1 MKKCMVLAGVTLLCG
16 IAQLITPQE
25 AVARAPSTA
34 FVQNIR
40 YSATS
45 EYTRVIV
52 ELDSE
57 SPYVQ
62 ARLTGPD
69 RVYFDISNASLRP
82 DFLNRAMVVGNE
94 FLQRVRVA
102 QNQSDVVRIVLNIAP
117 EAKCITSEL
126 HNPFRLVVN
135 IYGPPG
141 IKTGVRPLPQAAKLH
156 PEEIG
161 PKGSSKEISDGVRP
175 SLQAA
180 KPLVQPAVEE
190 LSQPQPYPPAASVT
204 VNSRAQATAGA
215 FIQRIQYRVA
225 GDHTRVVIDL
235 DASARYEKA
244 RLSSPDRVYFDIS
257 NTRLSREFV
266 NPKTAGGAPFLKQI
280 RVAPNRSDMVRV
292 VLDVAGAP
300 EYMVSELHDPFR
312 IVVDLY
318 GPAGTN
324 PGPNSIRPRQA
335 EIGPRGFPGQDP
347 AGGQVARETRDS
359 LSAVDVNTASAP
371 VSVAGSGTHEDVLT
385 EASLP
390 PLEVAAIILPR
401 QTFAQTQLLNKTV
414 WPPADADGGEEELPL
429 GKILPLTINGT
440 FSTGY
445 YNSFSRGGSNQNRS
459 INFMPAGAS
468 FDINGYYLKPDLLN
482 YSIQPEFYA
491 GAQASDAGFEGG
503 NGIRMRVTALPKGV
517 VPLTF
522 RYSNVQLKDAYFG
535 SLTQVSSYTLNN
547 RNKDLGLTTGLNM
560 AGLPAMTF
568 DWGLNSVQSESFS
581 PAIPDYASRSNHLN
595 LNCADKRWGWDFQC
609 FAGRQQ
615 QTSGLFTPLS
625 EGPNS
630 SPLSQKGTQFRG
642 SARRTLLGDAEL
654 YIDGGTQNM
663 SNTVLGQPIDLTTRY
678 ASANLRMFQKRK
690 WKTSLG
696 AGYNSN
702 ISGLLMSQL
711 IGGLGSNGS
720 VAPDQNV
727 LGRLQRTT
735 SYLNFNGL
743 TSVELPRGFGF
754 YGGADR
760 TAVYTDRSKELS
772 SNYFT
777 TTSGATYTRSFGWGS
792 LSGEYGRSFGF
803 GSVTGQTGMII
814 GQSYVFTA
822 QPGNPDG
829 LQFDLSIRGN
839 TQTVH
844 NDVPTRDHSF
854 ASDAGVRFNLAGR
867 FRAQLGGGWQR
878 SAFSNHRNDSLTTGY
893 TGRAGIEH
901 PRFQFNASLNSSA
914 GNSFQSY
921 DQLLSGLASSS
932 AFLTPLHMDPSDFR
946 GVTFSLHVIPVQ
958 RLEFSALSIP
968 GRCSIWKA
976 SWPTI
981 LRLLMCLR
989 PIIFAGCSLPPD
1001 ISDQPRATRIF
1012 WRFIPKRSGAASI
1025 YACRGQLKSYDVL
1038 SPHFYP
1044 VVPHCGYPGTA
1055 AAPASRFFV
1064 SQG

>member
-1 MKKCMVLAGVTLLCG
+1 MKKCMVLAGVIVLYG
-16 IAQLITPQE
+16 IVQLITPQE

-34 FVQNIR
+34 SVQNIR

-62 ARLTGPD
+62 ERLTGPD
-69 RVYFDISNASLRP
+69 RVYFDIANASLSHAL
-82 DFLNRAMVVGNE
+82 LNRTVVVGNE
-94 FLQRVRVA
+94 LLQRVRVA
-102 QNQSDVVRIVLNIAP
+102 QNQSDVVRIVLNLAP
-117 EAKCITSEL
+117 EAKCIASEM

-141 IKTGVRPLPQAAKLH
+141 IKTGIRPLPQAAKSH

-161 PKGSSKEISDGVRP
+161 PKGSSKEISDGVRTA
-175 SLQAA
+175 LQAA

-190 LSQPQPYPPAASVT
+190 LSQPQLHPPAASVT
-204 VNSRAQATAGA
+204 ANSQAQATAGA
-215 FIQRIQYRVA
+215 FIQRIQYRTA

-235 DASARYEKA
+235 DSSARYERA

-292 VLDVAGAP
+292 VLDVSGAP

-312 IVVDLY
+312 IIVDLY
-318 GPAGTN
+318 GGA
-324 PGPNSIRPRQA
+324 GPNPLLSSIPPPRD
-335 EIGPRGFPGQDP
+335 EVEPRGFPGP
-347 AGGQVARETRDS
+347 NPITGRDAQKTQES
-359 LSAVDVNTASAP
+359 LSVVDVNATGAP
-371 VSVAGSGTHEDVLT
+371 VSVTGSETHEEALT
-385 EASLP
+385 EAGP
-390 PLEVAAIILPR
+390 HPTEVAAIILPR
-401 QTFAQTQLLNKTV
+401 QTLIQPKLLNKTV
-414 WPPADADGGEEELPL
+414 WPPADADGGEEEPSPE
-429 GKILPLTINGT
+429 KILPLTIKGN
-440 FSTGY
+440 FSTGF
-445 YNSFSRGGSNQNRS
+445 YNSFSRGGSNRNRS
-459 INFMPAGAS
+459 IIFMPAGAS

-482 YSIQPEFYA
+482 YSIQPELYA

-503 NGIRMRVTALPKGV
+503 NGVRMRITALPKGV

-560 AGLPAMTF
+560 AGLPATTI
-568 DWGLNSVQSESFS
+568 DWGINSVQSESFS
-581 PAIPDYASRSNHLN
+581 PAIPDYISRSNHLN

-609 FAGRQQ
+609 FVGRQQ
-615 QTSGLFTPLS
+615 QTSGLFTLLG
-625 EGPNS
+625 EGSNS

-642 SARRTLLGDAEL
+642 SAKRTILGDAEL
-654 YIDGGTQNM
+654 YVDGGTQSM

-690 WKTSLG
+690 WKTSLR

-711 IGGLGSNGS
+711 IGGLGNNGS
-720 VAPDQNV
+720 IAPDQNV
-727 LGRLQRTT
+727 LSRLQRTT
-735 SYLNFNGL
+735 SYLNLNGL
-743 TSVELPRGFGF
+743 TSVDLPRGFGL
-754 YGGADR
+754 YGSADR
-760 TAVYTDRSKELS
+760 TAVYTNRSTDLS

-777 TTSGATYTRSFGWGS
+777 TTGGATYARSFGWGS

-803 GSVTGQTGMII
+803 GSITGQIGSII
-814 GQSYVFTA
+814 GRSYVFTA

-839 TQTVH
+839 TQTIH
-844 NDVPTRDHSF
+844 NDMPTRDYSF
-854 ASDAGVRFNLAGR
+854 ASDAGVRFNIAGQ

-878 SAFSNHRNDSLTTGY
+878 SAFTNDRNDFRTTGY

-901 PRFQFNASLNSSA
+901 PRFQFNASLNSSS
-914 GNSFQSY
+914 GNPFQSY
-921 DQLLSGLASSS
+921 DQVLNGIASSS
-932 AFLTPLHMDPSDFR
+932 AFLTPLRLDPNDFR
-946 GVTFSLHVIPVQ
+946 GVTLSLHMIPIQ
-958 RLEFSALSIP
+958 RFEFSALYTRSMQHLEGIVANDFEIIDVSATYRFRRLQFTAGYFRSTQSYSNTLAIYP
-968 GRCSIWKA
+968 ETQRGRFYIRLSRSAK
-976 SWPTI
+976 I
-981 LRLLMCLR
+981 L
-989 PIIFAGCSLPPD
+989 
-1001 ISDQPRATRIF
+1001 
-1012 WRFIPKRSGAASI
+1012 
-1025 YACRGQLKSYDVL
+1025 
-1038 SPHFYP
+1038 
-1044 VVPHCGYPGTA
+1044 
-1055 AAPASRFFV
+1055 
-1064 SQG
+1064 